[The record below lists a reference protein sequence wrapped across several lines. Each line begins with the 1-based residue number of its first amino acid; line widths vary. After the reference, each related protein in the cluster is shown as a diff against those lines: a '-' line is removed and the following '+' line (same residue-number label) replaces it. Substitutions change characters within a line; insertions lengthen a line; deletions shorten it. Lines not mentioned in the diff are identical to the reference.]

1 VDPHANAYLAGSE
14 RSLPLLSCRHRVRCF
29 REGIEEGISLRV
41 DLDSAVTLEGFAE
54 QAPVFEKRWAIAITE
69 LL

>member
-1 VDPHANAYLAGSE
+1 VDPHANPYLAGSQ
-14 RSLPLLSCRHRVRCF
+14 SGLPLLSCRHRIRGF
-29 REGIEEGISLRV
+29 RERIEKGISLRV

-54 QAPVFEKRWAIAITE
+54 QAPVFEQRWAIAITE